1 MYNLPRT
8 LLLLALLLPRCTY
21 SATAAEGSRQYSDGP
36 MTPADFRAAVPDP
49 RPVKDGLLL
58 RAMTHSEIRY
68 STRYR
73 WDEPK
78 PGHVTA
84 WLTRFDCHA
93 ELLCDKCWNKE
104 PTDLRLLDHEQG
116 HFDIAELNARRAQKT
131 FDKLIADKA
140 LVGHGRD
147 ERAAV
152 ADLDKKIHDEMK
164 AIFDQENDAQIE
176 YDRTTNHG
184 RDFAAQAKQRKA
196 IDERLKQREPK
207 M

>member
-1 MYNLPRT
+1 MRSSPRILF
-8 LLLLALLLPRCTY
+8 LLTFIALDCVQP
-21 SATAAEGSRQYSDGP
+21 AAADEGSRKYSDGP
-36 MTPADFRAAVPDP
+36 MTPSDFRASVPDP
-49 RPVKDGLLL
+49 RPVKDGLVL

-68 STRYR
+68 STHYR

-93 ELLCDKCWNKE
+93 ELLCDKCWNNE

-116 HFDIAELNARRAQKT
+116 HFDIAELNARQAQKT

-152 ADLDKKIHDEMK
+152 ADLDKKVHAEMK
-164 AIFDQENDAQIE
+164 ADFAQENDDQIE
-176 YDRTTNHG
+176 YDRATNHG
-184 RDFAAQAKQRKA
+184 RDLATQAKQRKL
-196 IDERLKQREPK
+196 INERLK
-207 M
+207 